1 MMVSL
6 MIRPIALKALK
17 EQPVGLV
24 DRLHSIFSISNNSL
38 AQHRSSLAVVQLKLV
53 ELMVEELL
61 V

>member
-24 DRLHSIFSISNNSL
+24 DLHSIFSISNNSL